1 MANTRA
7 FVLTTV
13 DTIFNENEF
22 KTYIDAFTNAIENGV
37 QAYMGVTP
45 FVDDEKPLYVGTDNN
60 LNITGFYD
68 QNIHNC
74 SYIVGRHIRTTP
86 QNTTNLTPLHRTKT
100 IAE

>member
-1 MANTRA
+1 M
-7 FVLTTV
+7 LTTV

-22 KTYIDAFTNAIENGV
+22 KTYIDAFTKAIENGV

-68 QNIHNC
+68 QNNSQLFLHI
-74 SYIVGRHIRTTP
+74 GRPYTDYTPKHYKPYTT
-86 QNTTNLTPLHRTKT
+86 
-100 IAE
+100 A